1 MAGPKIRLGKALGIT
16 FQIDPTWFIVFTLIT
31 LSLTTRFSEQYP
43 HWTTFTY
50 WSVGIL
56 TSLLFF
62 VSVILHELAH
72 SAVAISKGIPVR
84 SITLF
89 IFGGVAQI
97 SREAGRPSTE
107 FLVAAAGPFASILI
121 SMFFGGLWLLSDGH
135 FQVVAALG
143 QWLAEINLVLALF
156 NLIPGF
162 PLDGGR
168 ILRSIIWAFSGNFS
182 AATRV
187 ASIVGKVVAYSFIVI
202 GVVVALRGGFFSG
215 LWIGF
220 IGWFLLSAAQQSYQQ
235 VRLRES
241 LSGIKAGD
249 MMTRDCPRVERGTT
263 LSTFIEDFLFRTGRH
278 CFLVM
283 DGDLLQGIVTLHEIN
298 KTSRSQ
304 WDQLR
309 IEEIMIPLLQLRW
322 VSPDQDVV
330 KILEYMDREDINQV
344 PVVDEGRLLGV
355 VGRQEI
361 LHLLQRRLEVSA

>member
-1 MAGPKIRLGKALGIT
+1 MAGPKIRLGRVLGIT
-16 FQIDPTWFIVFTLIT
+16 FEVDPTWFVVFTLIT

-43 HWTTFTY
+43 HWNTFTY
-50 WSVGIL
+50 WAAGIL

-89 IFGGVAQI
+89 IFGGASQI

-107 FLVAAAGPFASILI
+107 FLVAAAGPAANVLI
-121 SMFFGGLWLLSDGH
+121 SLFFMELWHLSDGRNEIL
-135 FQVVAALG
+135 AALG
-143 QWLAEINLVLALF
+143 LWLAEINLALALL

-168 ILRSIIWAFSGNFS
+168 ILRSVIWGLSGNFT

-187 ASIVGKVVAYSFIVI
+187 ASIIGKIVAYSFIVV
-202 GVVVALRGGFFSG
+202 GVVVALRGNFLNG

-220 IGWFLLSAAQQSYQQ
+220 IGWFFLNAAQQSYRQ
-235 VRLRES
+235 VVLRES
-241 LSGIKAGD
+241 LSGIKAAE
-249 MMTRDCPRVERGTT
+249 MMTRDSPRIERGTT
-263 LSTFIEDFLFRTGRH
+263 VATFIEDFLFRTGRH

-283 DGDLLQGIVTLHEIN
+283 DNEMLQGIITLHEVN
-298 KTSRSQ
+298 KTPRDQ
-304 WDQLR
+304 WNQ
-309 IEEIMIPLLQLRW
+309 ICVEEIMIPLQQLRW
-322 VSPDQDVV
+322 VSPDQEIV
-330 KILEYMDREDINQV
+330 KILEFMDREDINQV
-344 PVVDEGRLLGV
+344 PVVEQGRLLGM

-361 LHLLQRRLEVSA
+361 LHLLQRRLDVSA

>member
-1 MAGPKIRLGKALGIT
+1 MAGPKIRLGRVLGIT
-16 FQIDPTWFIVFTLIT
+16 FQIDPTWFVVFTLIT

-43 HWTTFTY
+43 HWQTFTY

-107 FLVAAAGPFASILI
+107 FLVAAAGPAASALI
-121 SMFFGGLWLLSDGH
+121 SFFFGGIWLLSDGRYE
-135 FQVVAALG
+135 VLAALG
-143 QWLAEINLVLALF
+143 QWLAEINLLLALF

-168 ILRSIIWAFSGNFS
+168 ILRSIIWGLSGNFTG
-182 AATRV
+182 ATRV
-187 ASIVGKVVAYSFIVI
+187 ASIVGKIVAYSFIVI
-202 GVVVALRGGFFSG
+202 GVVVALRGNFFNG

-220 IGWFLLSAAQQSYQQ
+220 IGWFLLNAAQQSYQQ
-235 VRLRES
+235 VILRES
-241 LSGIKAGD
+241 LSGIKAD
-249 MMTRDCPRVERGTT
+249 EMMTRDCPRVERGTT
-263 LSTFIEDFLFRTGRH
+263 VATFIEDFLFRTGRH

-283 DGDLLQGIVTLHEIN
+283 DNDLLQGIVTLHEVN
-298 KTSRSQ
+298 KTPRDQ
-304 WDQLR
+304 WNQ
-309 IEEIMIPLLQLRW
+309 IHVEEIMIPLQHLKW
-322 VSPDQDVV
+322 VSPDQDIV
-330 KILEYMDREDINQV
+330 KILEFMDREDINQV
-344 PVVDEGRLLGV
+344 PVVEQGRLLGM

>member
-16 FQIDPTWFIVFTLIT
+16 FQIDPTWFVVFTLIT
-31 LSLTTRFSEQYP
+31 LSLASRFSEQYP
-43 HWTTFTY
+43 HWRTPTY
-50 WSVGIL
+50 WVAGIL
-56 TSLLFF
+56 TSVLFF

-72 SAVAISKGIPVR
+72 SVVAISKGIPVR

-107 FLVAAAGPFASILI
+107 FLVAAAGPATSFMISIL
-121 SMFFGGLWLLSDGH
+121 FGGMWLLSRGSS
-135 FQVVAALG
+135 QVVGALG
-143 QWLAEINLVLALF
+143 QWLAEINLLLGLF

-168 ILRSIIWAFSGNFS
+168 ILRSIIWGLTGNFV

-187 ASIVGKVVAYSFIVI
+187 ASTIGKVVAYSFIVL
-202 GVVVALRGGFFSG
+202 GVVIALRGNFFNG

-220 IGWFLLSAAQQSYQQ
+220 IGWFLLNAAQQSYQQ
-235 VRLRES
+235 VVLRES
-241 LSGIKAGD
+241 LSGIKASE
-249 MMTRDCPRVERGTT
+249 MMTSDCPRVNQGIT
-263 LSTFIEDFLFRTGRH
+263 LGQFIEDFLFRTGRH

-283 DGDLLQGIVTLHEIN
+283 DGDLLQGIVTLHEVN
-298 KTSRSQ
+298 RVPRSN
-304 WDQLR
+304 WDQVRL
-309 IEEIMIPLLQLRW
+309 EEIMIPLQQLKW
-322 VSPDQDVV
+322 VSPDQDIE

-344 PVVDEGRLLGV
+344 PVVEEGRLLGI

-361 LHLLQRRLEVSA
+361 LHLLQRRLEVSI

>member
-1 MAGPKIRLGKALGIT
+1 MAGPKIRLGRALGIT

-43 HWTTFTY
+43 HWTTLTY
-50 WSVGIL
+50 WSAGIL

-62 VSVILHELAH
+62 VSVLLHELAH

-107 FLVAAAGPFASILI
+107 FLVAAAGPVASILI
-121 SMFFGGLWLLSDGH
+121 SIFFGGIWFLSDGRL
-135 FQVVAALG
+135 QVVAALG
-143 QWLAEINLVLALF
+143 QWLAEINFVLALF

-168 ILRSIIWAFSGNFS
+168 ILRSIIWAISGNFN
-182 AATRV
+182 AATRS
-187 ASIVGKVVAYSFIVI
+187 ASIVGKTVAYSFVVI
-202 GVVVALRGGFFSG
+202 GVVVALRGGFFNG

-220 IGWFLLSAAQQSYQQ
+220 IGWFLLNAAQQSYQQ
-235 VRLRES
+235 VVLRES
-241 LSGIKAGD
+241 LSGIKAND

-263 LSTFIEDFLFRTGRH
+263 LAAFVEDFLFRTGRH

-283 DGDLLQGIVTLHEIN
+283 DGDLLQGIITLHEIN
-298 KTSRSQ
+298 KISRDQ
-304 WDQLR
+304 WNQIR
-309 IEEIMIPLLQLRW
+309 VEEIMIPLLQLRW
-322 VSPDQDVV
+322 VSPDQDIV
-330 KILEYMDREDINQV
+330 KILEFMDREDINQV
-344 PVVDEGRLLGV
+344 PVVDQGHLLGM

-361 LHLLQRRLEVSA
+361 LHLLQRRLEVLA

>member
-1 MAGPKIRLGKALGIT
+1 MAGPKIRLGRALGIT
-16 FQIDPTWFIVFTLIT
+16 FQIDPTWFVVFTLIT

-62 VSVILHELAH
+62 VSVLLHELAH

-107 FLVAAAGPFASILI
+107 FLVAVAGPSASILV
-121 SMFFGGLWLLSDGH
+121 SFLFGGVWLLSDGH
-135 FQVVAALG
+135 YEVVAALA
-143 QWLAEINLVLALF
+143 QWLAEINLLLALF

-168 ILRSIIWAFSGNFS
+168 ILRSIIWGLSGNFTG
-182 AATRV
+182 ATRV

-202 GVVVALRGGFFSG
+202 GVVVALKGNFFNG

-220 IGWFLLSAAQQSYQQ
+220 IGWFLLNAAQQSYQQ
-235 VRLRES
+235 VILRES
-241 LSGIKAGD
+241 LSGIKANE

-263 LSTFIEDFLFRTGRH
+263 VATFIEDLLFPTGRH

-283 DGDLLQGIVTLHEIN
+283 DDDLLQGIVTLHEVN
-298 KTSRSQ
+298 KTPRNQ
-304 WDQLR
+304 WGQ
-309 IEEIMIPLLQLRW
+309 IHVEEIMIPLQQLKW
-322 VSPDQDVV
+322 VSPAQDVV
-330 KILEYMDREDINQV
+330 KILEFMDREDINQV
-344 PVVDEGRLLGV
+344 PVVEGGRLLGM

-361 LHLLQRRLEVSA
+361 LHLLQRRLEISA